1 MVSGALYRGLLVT
14 IVLILIAGARPMSA
28 AAVSTPPPVER
39 VFYFTNSNPRGLTA
53 TPPVGGPAAN
63 VTFPKTPI
71 EFVLSQPLLY
81 SATISGSSTFSLFL
95 ISNQSTPVSVSV
107 IQIFKEK
114 FLGGSSSNVTS
125 QSQRYTLAPG
135 LNNASFIFNIP
146 QQPLVV
152 YSQISVAVTVTN
164 IPQNTFV
171 SLMFGS
177 AQAPSKATLPF
188 SGYVALDPTTP
199 ITTLD
204 RSQTPTASFN
214 QSASIGNDVIILQ
227 AHVFSSFGLSDIEQ
241 GGRVNMTI
249 IDPGLRPVKGATNV
263 TMTQFP
269 AATTSTPEPYV
280 YTTTWVFPSNATIGV
295 YQIFVDIFD
304 TQHNHAFSFR
314 GPASFNIFKPGFSLP
329 PPFSLL
335 PYFAV
340 AGAGVAGVAV
350 YYSRR
355 KAKNYLAPFDHFNA
369 LTRGEL
375 DSGTITTI
383 EGNTGSGKTL
393 LSEQL
398 MYEDLKKGRPC
409 VYVATSD
416 FPSNIRTSMKSMGL
430 DVTGYEQRGMLTF
443 VDGYSSEAGQG
454 STEKFVVP
462 SLGDLTTLGVK
473 ISSSLPPSAKGAS
486 LYFDSLVPLA
496 SKAKPESIIS
506 FVQTVGAK
514 MRGIGGKAFFTV
526 GHSVD
531 GMVQR
536 QLEDMADCV
545 VQMEAFEERGARRRR
560 LKIAKF
566 RARRHQE
573 GWNVFAIED
582 GKGIIFYSKRPRK
595 L

>member
-1 MVSGALYRGLLVT
+1 MASGALHHGLLAS
-14 IVLILIAGARPMSA
+14 IALLLILGANPMSA
-28 AAVSTPPPVER
+28 IAVSVTPPVER
-39 VFYFTNSNPRGLTA
+39 AFYFTNSNPRGLTA
-53 TPPVGGPAAN
+53 TPPGAGAATN
-63 VTFPKTPI
+63 VSFSKDPI
-71 EFVLSQPLLY
+71 EFLLSQPLLY

-95 ISNQSTPVSVSV
+95 ISNQSGPVSVSV
-107 IQIFKEK
+107 TQIFKEK

-125 QSQRYTLAPG
+125 QPQGYTLVPG
-135 LNNASFIFNIP
+135 PNNATFVFSIP

-152 YSQISVAVTVTN
+152 YSQISVAVNVTN
-164 IPQNTFV
+164 IPRKTLV

-177 AQAPSKATLPF
+177 AQAPSKATLPL

-204 RSQTPTASFN
+204 RTQTPTASFN

-249 IDPGLRPVKGATNV
+249 IDPNLRPVKGATNV

-280 YTTTWVFPSNATIGV
+280 YTTTWVFPPNATIGV

-304 TQHNHAFSFR
+304 TQGNHAFSFR
-314 GPASFNIFKPGFSLP
+314 GPASFNIFKPGFFLP
-329 PPFSLL
+329 PPFDLL

-340 AGAGVAGVAV
+340 AGVGVAGAAV

-355 KAKNYLAPFDHFNA
+355 KAKNYLAPFDHFNE

-416 FPSNIRTSMKSMGL
+416 FPSNIRANMKSMGL
-430 DVTGYEQRGMLTF
+430 DVTGYEQSGMLTF

-462 SLGDLTTLGVK
+462 SLGDLTTLGMK
-473 ISSSLPPSAKGAS
+473 ISSSMPPTAKGAS

-496 SKAKPESIIS
+496 SKAKPESIVS
-506 FVQTVGAK
+506 FVQSVGAK
-514 MRGIGGKAFFTV
+514 MRGIGGKAFFTM

-531 GMVQR
+531 GVVQR

-566 RARRHQE
+566 RTRRHQE

-595 L
+595 